1 MEKRSD
7 IPQVEGDLVAALMAQ
22 VADMRARMDTMARD
36 DEALSRE
43 LAELSRESSETIS
56 ELRGKLDE
64 QQAEIARLLEQ
75 IRLANCR
82 FFGSKSEKVV
92 PEQLSLFNDMDA
104 AADPSA
110 AEPSVADAVEP
121 AAKKRHRRGGKRRI
135 DLSSFETIVIEHDLP
150 EDGRAC
156 PECGL
161 GIATLNWTIS
171 RGTNLP
177 F

>member
-56 ELRGKLDE
+56 ELRGRLDE

-82 FFGSKSEKVV
+82 FFGSKS
-92 PEQLSLFNDMDA
+92 
-104 AADPSA
+104 
-110 AEPSVADAVEP
+110 
-121 AAKKRHRRGGKRRI
+121 
-135 DLSSFETIVIEHDLP
+135 
-150 EDGRAC
+150 
-156 PECGL
+156 
-161 GIATLNWTIS
+161 
-171 RGTNLP
+171 
-177 F
+177 